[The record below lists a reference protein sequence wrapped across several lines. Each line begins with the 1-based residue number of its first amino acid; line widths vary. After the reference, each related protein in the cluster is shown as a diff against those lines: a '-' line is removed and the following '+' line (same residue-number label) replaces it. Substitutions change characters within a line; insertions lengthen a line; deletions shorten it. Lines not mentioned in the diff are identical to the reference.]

1 MSLFPLKTV
10 GDYLWNSANYNPEDS
25 WESALASLVA
35 DQPSRDALRKFMRCT
50 MGSNVGGDPAPDL
63 RQVFRRG
70 VTAWRAGQLNEAASE
85 FINESNSM
93 KANAEFLASTSFKYP
108 DIYSE
113 IQPWMEKYL
122 LGAEALQ
129 ALGRALQ
136 RCTFNTKEHRIEGSR
151 EVIKDLEDAVYKYL
165 GSRKNMF
172 GDQIDGPINELVAEL
187 SA

>member
-1 MSLFPLKTV
+1 
-10 GDYLWNSANYNPEDS
+10 
-25 WESALASLVA
+25 
-35 DQPSRDALRKFMRCT
+35 
-50 MGSNVGGDPAPDL
+50 
-63 RQVFRRG
+63 
-70 VTAWRAGQLNEAASE
+70 
-85 FINESNSM
+85 M
-93 KANAEFLASTSFKYP
+93 KANAEFLASGSFKYP

-129 ALGRALQ
+129 AIGRALQ

-172 GDQIDGPINELVAEL
+172 GDQIDGPINELIAEL

>member
-1 MSLFPLKTV
+1 
-10 GDYLWNSANYNPEDS
+10 
-25 WESALASLVA
+25 
-35 DQPSRDALRKFMRCT
+35 

-70 VTAWRAGQLNEAASE
+70 VTAWRAGQLTQAATE
-85 FINESNSM
+85 FINESSAM
-93 KANAEFLASTSFKYP
+93 KSNAEFLASGSFKYP

-122 LGAEALQ
+122 LGAEALE
-129 ALGRALQ
+129 AIGNALQ
-136 RCTFNTKEHRIEGSR
+136 QCNFNTFEHRIEGSQ

-172 GDQIDGPINELVAEL
+172 GDQIDGPINELIAEL